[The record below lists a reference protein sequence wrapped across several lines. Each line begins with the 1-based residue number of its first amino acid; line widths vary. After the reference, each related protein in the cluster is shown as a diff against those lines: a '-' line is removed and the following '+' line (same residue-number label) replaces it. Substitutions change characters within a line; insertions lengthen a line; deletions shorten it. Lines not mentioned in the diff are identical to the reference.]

1 MTLTLPKANMKR
13 SKLRNKFYKEK
24 KAKYWYDYKHQRN
37 YCSDLLEEQKHVILL
52 TSMLKM

>member
-37 YCSDLLEEQKHVILL
+37 YCSDLLEE
-52 TSMLKM
+52 